1 MPAPLGL
8 AIAAR
13 HLLHRRRQ
21 TVTSLLGVALGV
33 AFFIAIASMMQGF
46 QKDFVNRIID
56 SSPHVTIKDEFRTPP
71 PQPVE
76 SAYRG
81 AVIQLRGL
89 KPKDEVR
96 GLRGARAIIAA
107 LEQLPGLK
115 VAPTLSGNAL
125 LRYGPK
131 DLSVNVN
138 GIVPDKERLV
148 TKLEKDL
155 VAGKLEGLYTAANG
169 IILGEGIAL
178 KAGIAMDDL
187 VSVVSPEG
195 VVLRMKVVGIFRSG
209 ITATDNFDTY
219 MLMKKAQVLQN
230 RPNVIN
236 RVRIR
241 MDDVEQAEAL
251 AKSIEARFG
260 YRTESWQEQSS
271 NVLGIFVIQNA
282 IMYSTVG
289 AILIVA
295 CFGIFNV
302 ISTVVF
308 EKTKDIGIMKS
319 MGFRDA
325 DIRRVFVYEGLMVG
339 AIGVVMGWALGF
351 GLVEFMG
358 SLEFKMEGFVRAEGF
373 VLYKTPK
380 HYAISGAMGLVAST
394 FAAWLPARRASRLKP
409 VDIVRGAA

>member
-1 MPAPLGL
+1 MATPLGL

-13 HLLHRRRQ
+13 HLSHRRRQ

-46 QKDFVNRIID
+46 QQDFVNRIID

-71 PQPVE
+71 RQPVE
-76 SAYRG
+76 NVYPD

-89 KPKDEVR
+89 KPRDEVR

-115 VAPTLSGNAL
+115 VAPTLAGNAL

-131 DLSVNVN
+131 DSSVNVI

-155 VAGKLEGLYTAANG
+155 IAGKLEGLYTAANG
-169 IILGEGIAL
+169 IILGEGVAQ
-178 KAGIAMDDL
+178 KAGIGMDDL
-187 VSVVSPEG
+187 VTVVSPEG

-209 ITATDNFDTY
+209 LTVTDNFDTY

-241 MDDVEQAEAL
+241 MDDVEQAQPL
-251 AKSIEARFG
+251 ARKIEARFG

-271 NVLGIFVIQNA
+271 NVLGIFVIQNV

-308 EKTKDIGIMKS
+308 EKTKDIGILKS

-325 DIRRVFVYEGLMVG
+325 DIRRIFVYEGLMVG
-339 AIGVVMGWALGF
+339 SIGVVMGWALGF

-358 SLEFKMEGFVRAEGF
+358 SLHFKMEGFVRAEGL
-373 VLYKTPK
+373 VLYKSAK
-380 HYAISGAMGLVAST
+380 HYVISGAMGLTAST